1 MPCAAQIE
9 FKDVKM
15 RYRPGLPLVL
25 KGLNVCIE
33 AGTTCGVVGR
43 TGKSAYHFC
52 LSSLGFC
59 PLSVAMQ
66 HGKTSD
72 VFFCVARMDCQVA
85 FTYHLCLLEC
95 ELSSLNMP
103 IALGCPTARRFATS
117 QLEPPCNWLVRC

>member
-1 MPCAAQIE
+1 MQIE

-43 TGKSAYHFC
+43 TGKSAFHFC

-59 PLSVAMQ
+59 PLSVAM
-66 HGKTSD
+66 HGW
-72 VFFCVARMDCQVA
+72 
-85 FTYHLCLLEC
+85 
-95 ELSSLNMP
+95 
-103 IALGCPTARRFATS
+103 TANVV
-117 QLEPPCNWLVRC
+117 LWLVTSASWELLITSAFWNASLAY